1 MSAWVCAHPG
11 WVGGWRE
18 YSALSGPILLPLH
31 TSRHPALVPNT
42 DITSIQP
49 LHSEAGDKGNDRLII
64 LGAQSG
70 QCHTVG
76 WGVEGKAW
84 ESEACCFI
92 FYSRIPAQEAPR
104 GHAEAREAARRGR
117 GQVNRGGG
125 QAGKESA
132 ASTSI

>member
-1 MSAWVCAHPG
+1 MSAWDCAHPG
-11 WVGGWRE
+11 GVGSWRE
-18 YSALSGPILLPLH
+18 YSAPSGPTLLPF
-31 TSRHPALVPNT
+31 TPSRHPALVPNT
-42 DITSIQP
+42 DITLIQS

-76 WGVEGKAW
+76 WGVEGKACG
-84 ESEACCFI
+84 SEACRFI

-104 GHAEAREAARRGR
+104 GNGEAREAARRGR
-117 GQVNRGGG
+117 GQVNKGGG